1 MFFYRMSYRLSVA
14 IVRLEECGPADI
26 VLFSMFSHSD
36 VNKLLEAY
44 TLLAYVIGEG
54 NIIRNKILIILQQKL
69 L

>member
-14 IVRLEECGPADI
+14 IVRLEECGLTDI